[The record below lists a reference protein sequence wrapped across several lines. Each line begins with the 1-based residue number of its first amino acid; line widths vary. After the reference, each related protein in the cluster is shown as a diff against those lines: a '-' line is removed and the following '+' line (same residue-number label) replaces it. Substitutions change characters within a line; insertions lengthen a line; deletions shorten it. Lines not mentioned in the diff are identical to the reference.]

1 MAITGFEIDFL
12 PVDFQHPEKGKTS
25 GDAIL
30 FRYKEDEEYRVIL
43 IDGGWAN
50 TSDTI
55 LEHMR
60 NYYYPELGSGEK
72 MRIDHIICSHP
83 DSDHVGGAGAEG
95 LKKIIEKCDV
105 GTLWLNRLLNGTF
118 QSIPPRESRIDFFSD
133 RDRATEDVIEQ
144 PDDYYPSEPWFNY
157 ISDADYFSDTNKE
170 NIKCLITAA
179 ENKIEVAQPLQ
190 DKKIG
195 PFIVASPSEE
205 FYDKLAFATAPP
217 NHWRNT
223 SKRKGAEKLKGD
235 PITSVCNESS
245 TVLFGKLMGK
255 QFLLTADAGIQ
266 ALSRAY
272 DYLKEEHDF
281 QPGDLDLIQIP
292 HHGSDNS
299 VNDTTLNNLLGEKI
313 NENRGKAIVSVAKG
327 AKSPPAPS
335 VIDAFEARGY
345 SCESTSGDLMRFKY
359 GDMPE

>member
-12 PVDFQHPEKGKTS
+12 PVGTAEES

-30 FRYKEDEEYRVIL
+30 FRYREDEEYRVIL
-43 IDGGWAN
+43 IDSGRVN

-55 LEHMR
+55 LEYMR
-60 NYYYPELGSGEK
+60 NCYYPELGSGEK

-83 DSDHVGGAGAEG
+83 DSDHVGGEGAEG

-118 QSIPPRESRIDFFSD
+118 QSIPPKESQISFFCLYCRE
-133 RDRATEDVIEQ
+133 RATEDVIEQ

-157 ISDADYFSDTNKE
+157 ISPADYFSKKNKE

-179 ENKIEVAQPLQ
+179 ENKIEVAQPLR

-223 SKRKGAEKLKGD
+223 SKRKGAEKLKGN

-255 QFLLTADAGIQ
+255 QFLLTADAGIE

-292 HHGSDNS
+292 HHGSDNN

-313 NENRGKAIVSVAKG
+313 NEKRGTAIVSVAKG
-327 AKSPPAPS
+327 AKSLPAPS

-345 SCESTSGDLMRFKY
+345 SCEPTSGYLMRFKC